1 MRADISVAF
10 PLPNGVTD
18 TLVSENINQYGND
31 CNNLTNA
38 SVSGA
43 SDFVTETSAIV
54 TSIATHIG
62 YNYVY
67 YEASEN
73 TNNTA
78 SLIYPAT
85 DLILATKFNFFV
97 DHASDVSISALK
109 IDIPNSATVPF
120 TN

>member
-85 DLILATKFNFFV
+85 DLTLATKFNFFCRSFFWWF
-97 DHASDVSISALK
+97 HKCFKNRYS
-109 IDIPNSATVPF
+109 
-120 TN
+120 